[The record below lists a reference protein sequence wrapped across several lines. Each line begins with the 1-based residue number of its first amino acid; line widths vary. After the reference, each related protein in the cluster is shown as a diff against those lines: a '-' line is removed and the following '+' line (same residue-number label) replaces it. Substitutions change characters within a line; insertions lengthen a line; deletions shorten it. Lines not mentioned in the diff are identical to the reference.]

1 LQISRYCKIY
11 IGALEIGIWHITYV
25 LMLAI
30 VVVVV
35 AFVSAQPI
43 DFGSKQGAA
52 AQISDAPM
60 TLLPISPAPPGIS
73 YEWDAPMTLLPISPA
88 PPGISYE
95 WDAPELNTGLGLGV
109 GAQLGKHLAVDVF
122 STGFVF
128 ENQTN
133 LLGHPKV
140 QPNPRGWDGTGI
152 SFDTAKQ
159 CPLFLRPVYE
169 FGG

>member
-1 LQISRYCKIY
+1 
-11 IGALEIGIWHITYV
+11 
-25 LMLAI
+25 MLAI
-30 VVVVV
+30 VVVV
-35 AFVSAQPI
+35 AFVSAQRI

-52 AQISDAPM
+52 AQISDA
-60 TLLPISPAPPGIS
+60 S
-73 YEWDAPMTLLPISPA
+73 MTLLPISPA